1 MYTKYRMDTL
11 TARQRREK
19 LLERTNIKISKVKK
33 NK

>member
-11 TARQRREK
+11 IARQRREK
-19 LLERTNIKISKVKK
+19 LLERTNVKISKVKK